1 MKNKKRKL
9 FLAIVGI
16 ILIVGIVSAVLF
28 AYKKS
33 TEPIPSLH
41 CNLHEAAVLAQ
52 AADFLQLETEKTTLK
67 KKLAIIEKRLEI
79 SSLDFNE
86 LVFYLTICQKLS
98 FGVDDTV
105 IEEAAGDFYNSG
117 EMLFSAFLEGGDDP
131 ITDLSSTISLLQV
144 YPKVLNWQKYSIG
157 KGIEK
162 AIKEM
167 KYSLPNEGKT
177 FYNSGGV
184 ALAAIRFLNEQYT
197 IDYTQLLPE
206 EITEWYETWELFFQ
220 EKEFSF
226 LSFTGFYPTAL
237 VIEGEY
243 PLTDLQNYYESL
255 TPEMANV
262 THANNVLLALQ
273 YLPLVDVEKN
283 PTYYDTFKASVI
295 RMIDEHQFVKDH

>member
-1 MKNKKRKL
+1 MINKKRKL

-16 ILIVGIVSAVLF
+16 ILIVGIVSAALF

-86 LVFYLTICQKLS
+86 LVFYLTICQKLDLEI
-98 FGVDDTV
+98 DDNA
-105 IEEAAGDFYNSG
+105 IEKLACKFYN
-117 EMLFSAFLEGGDDP
+117 ENEQLFSVFLEGGDDLP
-131 ITDLSSTISLLQV
+131 VDLSSTMSLV
-144 YPKVLNWQKYSIG
+144 KIYPTTLNWKEFALQEG
-157 KGIEK
+157 VAN
-162 AIKEM
+162 AIKNVE
-167 KYSLPNEGKT
+167 YSMPSEGKN
-177 FYNSGGV
+177 FYNAGGA
-184 ALAAIRFLNEQYT
+184 ALDAIYT
-197 IDYTQLLPE
+197 LRQLFNIDYAHLLPTNIYDWYQAWKSHFE
-206 EITEWYETWELFFQ
+206 ESD
-220 EKEFSF
+220 FSY

-237 VIEGEY
+237 VIEGVY